1 MDIGMMENNDI
12 VTLRNNIEEMDH
24 VHQLRILEIVNK
36 ETTNYTENSN
46 GIFINMTVLSKKTI
60 SDIANYIKYVI
71 LQQQQLDK
79 IENDKESLKNTYYK
93 DKEHPHKDKEHQH
106 ITSNE

>member
-1 MDIGMMENNDI
+1 MENNDI

-93 DKEHPHKDKEHQH
+93 DKEHPHKYKEHQH